1 MIEAEEARLT
11 DSRIRVLDDAV
22 INKIAAGEVV
32 ERPASVVKELLEN
45 ALDADASRVEVEVD
59 GGGRNLIIV
68 SDDGVGM
75 SREEAQ
81 LCLLRHA
88 TSKIRTDADLFR
100 VSTLGFRGE
109 AIPSIAAVSRF
120 ELLTGRPGEE
130 AGTRVLVD
138 GGRVGQLEDAPN
150 PGGTEIRVGRLFF
163 NTPVRA
169 KFLKS
174 PRTEMAHLTDA
185 VYRAAL
191 SSPQVGFRLTSEGRR
206 LLDAPPVDDL
216 ASRVSAV
223 LGRKTAAGMRPLQAV
238 RGDLRLEGL
247 VSEPSLHRS
256 AASGLYLFVNGR
268 FVKDRTLVGAVLS
281 AYRGVVPRGRYPLA
295 VVFLDLPSDRVD
307 VNVHPTKV
315 EVRFQQSGEIW
326 RFVGAALTDAIS
338 GMAAGGEQPQ
348 ARAGA
353 SGPAWTGSAPRLPL
367 GRSLASRAMDRAMP
381 AEDGGPVAPDPIGRA
396 AAPPD
401 RDGKGCSGT
410 ASGWMQRLSKAS
422 ERGDA
427 WGKGRQRP
435 VFSELEYLGQFDR
448 TFLLC
453 QAGRELLVVDQH
465 AAHERVIFE
474 RLRGGAGRTPTQ
486 RLLVPE
492 LLELDRSRVAA
503 LGEVA
508 PLLQGIGVELSV
520 FGEDTVALQGVPA
533 GVAPARLRR
542 AVLDLAEEV
551 LTGAGRERR
560 VVEALRYEIAALVA
574 CHSAVRAQDPLS
586 GDEVRTLLLQL
597 DRIEHAFAC
606 PHGRPTVVRFPR
618 DEVARWF
625 VRDS

>member
-1 MIEAEEARLT
+1 MT
-11 DSRIRVLDDAV
+11 DSRIRVLDDSV

-45 ALDADASRVEVEVD
+45 AVDAEASRIEVEVE
-59 GGGRNLIIV
+59 GGGRTLITV
-68 SDDGVGM
+68 ADDGIGM
-75 SREEAQ
+75 TREEAL
-81 LCLLRHA
+81 LCLRRHA
-88 TSKIRTDADLFR
+88 TSKIRSDEDLFR

-120 ELLTGRPGEE
+120 ELLTGRPGEDT
-130 AGTRVLVD
+130 GTRVVVD
-138 GGRVGQLEDAPN
+138 GGRASRAEDAPN

-185 VYRAAL
+185 VHRVAL
-191 SSPQVGFRLTSEGRR
+191 SCPQVGFRLTSDGRT
-206 LLDAPPVDDL
+206 LLDAPPVTEL
-216 ASRVSAV
+216 APRVATV
-223 LGRKTAAGMRPLQAV
+223 LGRKAAASMRPIQAH

-256 AASGLYLFVNGR
+256 AASGLHLFVNGR

-281 AYRGVVPRGRYPLA
+281 AYRGIVPRGRYPLA
-295 VVFLDLPSDRVD
+295 VLFLDLPSERVD
-307 VNVHPTKV
+307 VNVHPTKM

-326 RFVGAALTDAIS
+326 RFVGATLTDAIS
-338 GMAAGGEQPQ
+338 AMAAGGELPQ
-348 ARAGA
+348 ARASAYGSA
-353 SGPAWTGSAPRLPL
+353 WSGRAPRLPL
-367 GRSLASRAMDRAMP
+367 GRSLASRAMDRAVP
-381 AEDGGPVAPDPIGRA
+381 GSDSASRAPDPLGRA
-396 AAPPD
+396 AAPPS
-401 RDGKGCSGT
+401 GEACGCTGR
-410 ASGWMQRLSKAS
+410 ASAWMERLARAV

-427 WGKGRQRP
+427 WGAGRDRP
-435 VFSELEYLGQFDR
+435 RFCELEFLGQFDR
-448 TFLLC
+448 AFLLC
-453 QAGRELLVVDQH
+453 QAGRELVVIDQH

-474 RLRGGAGRTPTQ
+474 QLRCGAGRTPTQ

-492 LLELDRSRVAA
+492 LLEMDRDRVAA

-508 PLLQGIGVELSV
+508 PLLQGLGVELSV
-520 FGEDTVALQGVPA
+520 FGEDTVALQGVPV
-533 GVAPARLRR
+533 GIAPARLRR
-542 AVLDLAEEV
+542 AIIDLAEEV
-551 LTGAGRERR
+551 LVGAGRARG
-560 VVEALRYEIAALVA
+560 VVEVLRYEIAALIA
-574 CHSAVRAQDPLS
+574 CHSAVRAQDLLS
-586 GDEVRTLLLQL
+586 PDEVRTLLVQL

>member
-1 MIEAEEARLT
+1 LT
-11 DSRIRVLDDAV
+11 EPRIRVLDDRV

-45 ALDADASRVEVEVD
+45 ALDAEASRIEVEVE
-59 GGGRNLIIV
+59 GGGRTAITV
-68 SDDGVGM
+68 RDDGVGM
-75 SREEAQ
+75 SRQEAL
-81 LCLLRHA
+81 LCLQRHA
-88 TSKIRTDADLFR
+88 TSKIRSDEDLFR
-100 VSTLGFRGE
+100 VTTLGFRGE
-109 AIPSIAAVSRF
+109 AIPSIASVSRF
-120 ELLTGRPGEE
+120 ELLTGRPGEDV
-130 AGTRVLVD
+130 GTRVLVD
-138 GGRVGQLEDAPN
+138 GGELRRTEDAPN

-174 PRTEMAHLTDA
+174 PRTEMSHLSAA
-185 VYRAAL
+185 VHRVAL
-191 SSPQVGFRLTSEGRR
+191 SCPQVAFRLVSDGRT
-206 LLDAPPVDDL
+206 LLDAPPTMEL
-216 ASRVSAV
+216 APRVAAV
-223 LGRKTAAGMRPLQAV
+223 LGRKTAAGMRPIQAA

-247 VSEPSLHRS
+247 VSEPSEHRS
-256 AASGLYLFVNGR
+256 AASGLYLYVNGR
-268 FVKDRTLVGAVLS
+268 FVKDRTLVGSVLS

-295 VVFLDLPSDRVD
+295 VLFLDLPPDRVD

-326 RFVGAALTDAIS
+326 RFLGSALTDAIS
-338 GMAAGGEQPQ
+338 AMAAGGERPE
-348 ARAGA
+348 ARGEA
-353 SGPAWTGSAPRLPL
+353 SGPSWPARAPRLPL
-367 GRSLASRAMDRAMP
+367 GRSLASRAMDRAVP
-381 AEDGGPVAPDPIGRA
+381 SDEGGPPVPDPIGRA
-396 AAPPD
+396 AAPPE
-401 RDGKGCSGT
+401 REGRACSGH
-410 ASGWMQRLSKAS
+410 ASGWMDRLARAV

-427 WGKGRQRP
+427 WGAGRQRP
-435 VFSELEYLGQFDR
+435 VFSDLEFLGQFDR

-453 QAGRELLVVDQH
+453 QAGRELVVLDQH

-492 LLELDRSRVAA
+492 LMELDRSRVLA
-503 LGEVA
+503 LGEAA
-508 PLLQGIGVELSV
+508 PLLQGLGVEVSV

-533 GVAPARLRR
+533 GVSPTRVRR

-551 LTGAGRERR
+551 LAGAGRERR

-574 CHSAVRAQDPLS
+574 CHSAVRAQDPL
-586 GDEVRTLLLQL
+586 GRDEVRTLLGQL